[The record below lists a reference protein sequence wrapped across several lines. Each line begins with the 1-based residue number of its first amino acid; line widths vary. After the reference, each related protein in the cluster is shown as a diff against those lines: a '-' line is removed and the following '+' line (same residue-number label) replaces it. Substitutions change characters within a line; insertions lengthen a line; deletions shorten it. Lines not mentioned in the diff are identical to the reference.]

1 VNPVARV
8 GLLTAYAVLGIA
20 ATGRSTIQLATKAA
34 EAPVAYT
41 LSAVAAIL
49 YIVIALALWRGW
61 ERVAFVFAAVELA
74 GVVTVSVYEFVASNP
89 WPDATV
95 WTSFGIGYGFTPLI
109 LPLLALWLLRRT
121 PRDAS
126 VSQEGLDAT

>member
-1 VNPVARV
+1 MNPVARV

-49 YIVIALALWRGW
+49 YIVIALALWRRW
-61 ERVAFVFAAVELA
+61 ERAAFVFAAVELA
-74 GVVTVSVYEFVASNP
+74 GVVTVSLYELVASNP

-95 WTSFGIGYGFTPLI
+95 WTSFGIGYGFTPLA
-109 LPLLALWLLRRT
+109 LPLLALWLLWRGRPAGSAT
-121 PRDAS
+121 QD
-126 VSQEGLDAT
+126 GLDAT